1 MDNKNRNFLIYRYQV
16 IPDMRSFIPDMLN
29 GIETVDNLRKNKTF
43 FFREALNF
51 LQQTTKLHK
60 IRFIEGY
67 KSSDSSQY
75 LFRLQAQRTKRVE
88 QNFEK
93 KLVPHQPS
101 IWMAIDTNEDIQV
114 IAIEQQRDFS
124 TLLNTPLN
132 ALKKQ
137 LNKLL
142 KDKYLIVKINPI
154 QKPSTFWRF
163 VKEHED
169 DIKEVEF
176 EVSAP
181 NMSELTS
188 MIGLEMST
196 LLSTTNS
203 STGNIAM
210 KAANSTA
217 LVLDEGNDKLKNL
230 VSHVE
235 AGGGDYKFRLK
246 GSNKK
251 SSPVGKQE
259 EVAAPVREKIM
270 GELENLET
278 ERISILSKLR
288 KLFRLSKS

>member
-1 MDNKNRNFLIYRYQV
+1 
-16 IPDMRSFIPDMLN
+16 
-29 GIETVDNLRKNKTF
+29 
-43 FFREALNF
+43 
-51 LQQTTKLHK
+51 
-60 IRFIEGY
+60 
-67 KSSDSSQY
+67 
-75 LFRLQAQRTKRVE
+75 
-88 QNFEK
+88 
-93 KLVPHQPS
+93 
-101 IWMAIDTNEDIQV
+101 MAIDTNEDIQV

-181 NMSELTS
+181 NMPELTS

-217 LVLDEGNDKLKNL
+217 LVLDEG
-230 VSHVE
+230 
-235 AGGGDYKFRLK
+235 
-246 GSNKK
+246 
-251 SSPVGKQE
+251 
-259 EVAAPVREKIM
+259 M
-270 GELENLET
+270 
-278 ERISILSKLR
+278 IS
-288 KLFRLSKS
+288 